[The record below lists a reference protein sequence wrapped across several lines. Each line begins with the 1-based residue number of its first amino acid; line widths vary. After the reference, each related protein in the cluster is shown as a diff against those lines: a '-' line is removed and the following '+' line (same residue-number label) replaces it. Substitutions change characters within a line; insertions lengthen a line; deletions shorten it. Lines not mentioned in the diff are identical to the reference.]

1 MQVNLFPSPIQQRS
15 TFKSS
20 QYSEEHRYRPAQQ
33 SDLKVA
39 GSRVSS
45 DIHSARRPIHTHSAK
60 PPIRSSQNTIRVPA
74 INGTPSSGQPA
85 ATTPPD
91 APGSTLPT

>member
-1 MQVNLFPSPIQQRS
+1 MVQPIMKLEDGRA
-15 TFKSS
+15 TDGGW
-20 QYSEEHRYRPAQQ
+20 PAQQ